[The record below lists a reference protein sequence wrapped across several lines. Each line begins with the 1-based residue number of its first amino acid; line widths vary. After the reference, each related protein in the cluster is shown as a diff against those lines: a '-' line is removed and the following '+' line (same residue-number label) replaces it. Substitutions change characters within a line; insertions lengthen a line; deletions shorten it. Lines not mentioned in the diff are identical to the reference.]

1 MRRTYLMTAFLLLS
15 SCGGGDD
22 LTPVEACKQEYSII
36 CDKLFNCLSAD
47 QKEANKADIGL
58 NAADCKVK
66 FQGSECN
73 SDKAMCNA
81 GETFSAGN
89 AEMCLSGL
97 HTLSCTDVMANPIV
111 YPAICSQ
118 VCTK

>member
-1 MRRTYLMTAFLLLS
+1 MRRILGLSALLLL

-36 CDKLFNCLSAD
+36 CDKFFNCLTAE
-47 QKEANKADIGL
+47 QKEAAKSVIGL

-81 GETFSAGN
+81 GEKFQPTN

-97 HTLSCTDVMANPIV
+97 MTLSCTDVMADPIV
-111 YPAICSQ
+111 TPAICDQ